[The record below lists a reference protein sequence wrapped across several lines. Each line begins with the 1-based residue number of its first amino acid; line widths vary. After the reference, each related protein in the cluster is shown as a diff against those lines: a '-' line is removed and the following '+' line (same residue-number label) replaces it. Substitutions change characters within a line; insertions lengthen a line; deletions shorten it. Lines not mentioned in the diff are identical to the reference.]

1 MPRKQ
6 LVEVERV
13 VVSSDPAPTD
23 PNRPDKEHLRG
34 YCYVFVELADGST
47 DDTNRIINF
56 VHKQSKF
63 MRMCKEKQLVLEEGV
78 DYFWDRSKGATFLK
92 PGCGSKLH
100 VERLKERQDVILNR
114 ELINHPSTDLHN
126 ETYGPYFGE
135 DEDLSKPD
143 ATAAP
148 MSKSNLEIQK
158 TSRVITLLDQILW
171 FKENYPELDED
182 TIEKVVVHVEIS
194 FERKQR

>member
-1 MPRKQ
+1 MK
-6 LVEVERV
+6 
-13 VVSSDPAPTD
+13 
-23 PNRPDKEHLRG
+23 
-34 YCYVFVELADGST
+34 
-47 DDTNRIINF
+47 
-56 VHKQSKF
+56 
-63 MRMCKEKQLVLEEGV
+63 MCKENQLVLEEDV

-92 PGCGSKLH
+92 PSSGSKLH
-100 VERLKERQDVILNR
+100 VARLKERQDAILNQ

-135 DEDLSKPD
+135 DEGLSKPD
-143 ATAAP
+143 ATEAP

-171 FKENYPELDED
+171 FKENYPELSED
-182 TIEKVVVHVEIS
+182 TIEKVVIHNEIA

>member
-13 VVSSDPAPTD
+13 VISSEPAPTD

-34 YCYVFVELADGST
+34 YNYVFAELADGST
-47 DDTNRIINF
+47 DDINRIINF
-56 VHKQSKF
+56 VHKQTRF
-63 MRMCKEKQLVLEEGV
+63 MKMCKEDQLVLEENV

-92 PGCGSKLH
+92 PGSGSKAH
-100 VERLKERQDVILNR
+100 VERLRQRQDAILNQ

-135 DEDLSKPD
+135 DEGLSKPD

-148 MSKSNLEIQK
+148 MSKSNLDVQK